1 MPIAYIMDFAGSDLD
16 AYEAVCASA
25 GVGPD
30 APVPEGAIFHAAGL
44 TDTGLRVIDIW
55 ESDAAFQRFGER
67 LIPAQQQHGV
77 APPQIQRIEM
87 TSLRE
92 GPGGGADAVLVHVVR
107 MPGVDADMFAAMDRA
122 ILPDGGLADGCGF
135 HVNGPIEGG
144 WMALGAWSSSE
155 ARDAFLQGRV
165 APAIES
171 MGVSS
176 TPVMEDL
183 PVHRTLVRDGAAV

>member
-1 MPIAYIMDFAGSDLD
+1 MPVAFIMDFAGSDLD

-25 GVGPD
+25 GGGPD
-30 APVPEGAIFHAAGL
+30 APIPDGAIFHAAGL

-67 LIPAQQQHGV
+67 LIAAQQQHGV
-77 APPQIQRIEM
+77 APPELERIEM

-92 GPGGGADAVLVHVVR
+92 GPGGGSDAVLVHVVR
-107 MPGVDADMFAAMDRA
+107 MPGVDADTFAAMDRA

-144 WMALGAWSSSE
+144 WIAIGAWTSPE

-165 APAIES
+165 APAIQS
-171 MGVSS
+171 MGVTSA
-176 TPVMEDL
+176 PEMEDL
-183 PVHRTLVRDGAAV
+183 PVHRTLVLHPTAV